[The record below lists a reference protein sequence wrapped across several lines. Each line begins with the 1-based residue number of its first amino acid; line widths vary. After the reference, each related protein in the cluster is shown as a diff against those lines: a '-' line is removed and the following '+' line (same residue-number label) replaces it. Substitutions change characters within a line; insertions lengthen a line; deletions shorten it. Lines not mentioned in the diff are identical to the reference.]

1 MERFEQAMIK
11 KGLRTVII
19 EQVKESPLWRER
31 MRNYTLEELD
41 IIIQVF
47 PKLYSENINT
57 SFYSSPADFIR
68 ARNQYVPMD
77 MTD

>member
-11 KGLRTVII
+11 QGLRTIII

-31 MRNYTLEELD
+31 MRNYTSEELD

-47 PKLYSENINT
+47 PKLYSGNVQS

-68 ARNQYVPMD
+68 ARRQYVPMD
-77 MTD
+77 MDL